1 MNETKEEPSQATSA
15 SLNDISNLPQAQTQ
29 EPVRRTP
36 SVNSAGRKSISSI
49 GRVSTVAGQILN
61 MLFFIIKNMNYI
73 I

>member
-15 SLNDISNLPQAQTQ
+15 SLNDISNLPQTQTQ

-49 GRVSTVAGQILN
+49 GRVSTVAG
-61 MLFFIIKNMNYI
+61 
-73 I
+73 